1 VKPFTVRAQSA
12 GYRHTAKAAPGE
24 QAAPVFPPL
33 LYLGVSMFKNLYRIR
48 AAIARASIRRRTVRE
63 LNELPAEI
71 QKDIGWAGRSE
82 PEEIRLPF

>member
-1 VKPFTVRAQSA
+1 
-12 GYRHTAKAAPGE
+12 
-24 QAAPVFPPL
+24 
-33 LYLGVSMFKNLYRIR
+33 MFKNLYRIR